1 MRFFVKLNVSLNV
14 DKVLTKLKMNG
25 WNFNFNNNELN

>member
-14 DKVLTKLKMNG
+14 DKVLNKIK
-25 WNFNFNNNELN
+25 NEWVELQLQQ

>member
-14 DKVLTKLKMNG
+14 DKVLNKIQSENKYMEYERL
-25 WNFNFNNNELN
+25 